1 MKQKIIVITDK
12 QFNSLKNINASELI
26 RMLLEQHFKFNTE
39 NISEIEDQIKRLK
52 KIKKESKEDIEKEI
66 TKLQGIRSKV
76 VVKTKEVEKI
86 EKEKKEDM
94 EKLKKQFF
102 KNVVDIT
109 GKKANDKLFN
119 KFIEE
124 YKENKFNLFVFL
136 KDNA

>member
-52 KIKKESKEDIEKEI
+52 KIKKESKKDIEKEI